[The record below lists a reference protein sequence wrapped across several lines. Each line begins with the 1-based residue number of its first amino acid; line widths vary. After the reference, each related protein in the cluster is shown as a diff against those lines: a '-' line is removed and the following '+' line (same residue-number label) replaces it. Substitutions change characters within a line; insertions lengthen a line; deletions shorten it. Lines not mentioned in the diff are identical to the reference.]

1 MTVTTPAE
9 RIFCAIDTTDLDA
22 ALALAAVLRGR
33 VGGIKLGKEFFTA
46 HGPQGVARIK
56 AAGHRIFL
64 DLKYHDIPNTVA
76 GAVRA
81 AAGLGCFMLTV
92 HASGGA
98 DMVRAAVAARG
109 DAAAPKIV
117 AVTVLTSLSEDDLE
131 TIGQKGPVGAQAL
144 RLGRLAREAGA
155 DALVASPHEVALL
168 RRELGRD
175 CLLVVPGV
183 RPAAAAADDQKRVM
197 TPAEAVR
204 AGADYLVIGRPI
216 TRAGDPADAARG
228 IADEIAASGAGR

>member
-1 MTVTTPAE
+1 MTTETPAG

-22 ALALAAVLRGR
+22 ALALAETLRGR
-33 VGGIKLGKEFFTA
+33 VGGVKLGKEFFTA
-46 HGPQGVARIK
+46 HGPQGVARVA

-81 AAGLGCFMLTV
+81 ASTLGCFMLTV

-98 DMVRAAVAARG
+98 AMIGAGVAARG
-109 DAAAPKIV
+109 AARLPKIA
-117 AVTVLTSLSEDDLE
+117 AVTVLTSLSEPDLE
-131 TIGQKGPVGAQAL
+131 AVGQNGPISDQVL
-144 RLGRLAREAGA
+144 RLGRLARAAGA
-155 DALVASPHEVALL
+155 DALVASPHEVTMLREAL
-168 RRELGRD
+168 GPD

-183 RPAAAAADDQKRVM
+183 RPEWAGTDDQKRMM
-197 TPAEAVR
+197 TPADAVR

-216 TRAGDPADAARG
+216 TRAADPAEAARR
-228 IADEIAASGAGR
+228 IADEIAAA